1 MTDQR
6 RLAAYFAELS
16 EELLS
21 TTEEP
26 LTFQKVV
33 HRAVE
38 VIPGCDHA
46 GITLRKRRGR
56 AETVAASDE
65 VVEVLDSLQYQLGEG
80 PCIDAAFDQ
89 VEYVVIDDA
98 RTEDRWSTWCAGAA
112 ERGLRAAMAIRLHT
126 DSETLGALNLYAATP
141 AAFDEEARLVATI
154 FASHAADAMNTA
166 RLVTGLRAAL
176 ESRHTIGIAQGVLA
190 VRYDVSFERA
200 FQLLHRLSNDHNIKL
215 RDLAQEVLDERG
227 LPERLGAEER
237 GAPERSLSAGPEAIA
252 D

>member
-33 HRAVE
+33 QRAVE
-38 VIPGCDHA
+38 VVPGCDHA
-46 GITLRKRRGR
+46 GITLRRRRGR
-56 AETVAASDE
+56 AETVAASDQA
-65 VVEVLDSLQYQLGEG
+65 VETLDSLQYQLGEG

-98 RTEDRWSTWCAGAA
+98 RSEDRWRRWCAAA
-112 ERGLRAAMAIRLHT
+112 ADHGLRAAMAIRLHT
-126 DSETLGALNLYAATP
+126 DSGTIGALNLYAATP
-141 AAFDEEARLVATI
+141 AAFHEEARLVATL
-154 FASHAADAMNTA
+154 FASHAADAMSTA

-176 ESRHTIGIAQGVLA
+176 ESRHTIGIAQGILA
-190 VRYDVSFERA
+190 VRYDLSYDRA
-200 FQLLHRLSNDHNIKL
+200 FQLLHRLSNDHNVKL

-227 LPERLGAEER
+227 VPARFGA
-237 GAPERSLSAGPEAIA
+237 GDTVPPVPGPAPVDRAVA